1 MELLQQYIRK
11 HGKAINEHVLKV
23 DSFLNHQVDPVLM
36 EKIGE
41 EFYQYFK
48 KYPITK
54 VVTVETSGISPAIFC
69 ALKFN
74 VPMVF
79 IKKNVPST
87 MNDFYTSSVHSFT
100 KNKTYTICLA
110 KEYINEDDHVLFI
123 DDFLAN
129 GQAFLG
135 VEEIIKESKASLD
148 GVGMVIEKAFQDGH
162 DIIAN
167 KGYDIY
173 SLARI
178 ASLGENEI
186 HFVGED

>member
-1 MELLQQYIRK
+1 MELLQEYIRK
-11 HGKAINEHVLKV
+11 NGKAVNEHVLKV
-23 DSFLNHQVDPVLM
+23 DSFLNHQVDPMLM

-41 EFYQYFK
+41 EFYRYFK

-54 VVTVETSGISPAIFC
+54 VLTVETSGIAPALFC

-87 MNDFYTSSVHSFT
+87 MNDFYTAEVHSFT
-100 KNKTYTICLA
+100 KNKTYTICLS
-110 KEYINEDDHVLFI
+110 KEYINENDHILFI

-135 VEEIIKESKASLD
+135 VEKIIKEAKASLE
-148 GVGMVIEKAFQDGH
+148 GVGMVIEKSFQEGH
-162 DIIAN
+162 SLIEN

-173 SLARI
+173 SLARV
-178 ASLGENEI
+178 ASLGENKI
-186 HFVGED
+186 SFVGEK

>member
-87 MNDFYTSSVHSFT
+87 MNDFYTSKVHSFT
-100 KNKTYTICLA
+100 KNKTYTICLS
-110 KEYINEDDHVLFI
+110 KEYINEDDHILFI

-135 VEEIIKESKASLD
+135 VEEIIKASNATLD
-148 GVGMVIEKAFQDGH
+148 GVGMVIEKAFQEGH
-162 DIIAN
+162 DMIVN

-186 HFVGED
+186 HFVGEE

>member
-1 MELLQQYIRK
+1 MELLRQYIK
-11 HGKAINEHVLKV
+11 ENGKAVNEHVLKV
-23 DSFLNHQVDPVLM
+23 DSFLNHQVDPMLM

-54 VVTVETSGISPAIFC
+54 VVTVETSGICPAIFC

-87 MNDFYTSSVHSFT
+87 MEDFYVADVYSFT
-100 KNKTYTICLA
+100 KNKTYTICLS
-110 KEYINEDDHVLFI
+110 KEYINENDHILFI

-135 VEEIIKESKASLD
+135 VEKIIKEANATLD
-148 GVGMVIEKAFQDGH
+148 GVGMVIEKSFQEGH
-162 DIIAN
+162 DLIE
-167 KGYDIY
+167 KLGYDIY

-178 ASLGENEI
+178 ESLGENI
-186 HFVGED
+186 INFVGEK